1 MGGARST
8 RRIRL
13 FTRGQPE
20 ASPLSRSGDPELAPV
35 FTTDFTRSFWLLTP
49 QEGTR
54 IEVALDRGKIV
65 AGERQE
71 TICEVELELL
81 EGKVADLFDAALA
94 LQSDLPL
101 HPEGAS
107 KAERGYRLASA
118 GGPGTGNKATD
129 VRWKWA

>member
-1 MGGARST
+1 VDNPKL
-8 RRIRL
+8 RRFLEAATPNWRL
-13 FTRGQPE
+13 
-20 ASPLSRSGDPELAPV
+20 
-35 FTTDFTRSFWLLTP
+35 FTTDFTRNFWLLTP

-71 TICEVELELL
+71 T
-81 EGKVADLFDAALA
+81 DLRGRTRIARGRGRRPVYCRTVA

-118 GGPGTGNKATD
+118 EALVPVKATD
-129 VRWKWA
+129 VRRWKWA